1 MGLPFFPVIGV
12 YDLGG
17 LRQPTSSNPH
27 FLKVQVREG
36 ASLWVG
42 KCCWIC
48 SDPYTV
54 LKEYVCYR
62 LAKIL
67 DLPVLDCQIV
77 KDGARFWFAVP
88 FIKQIDNFLDRFFL
102 GSENAD
108 IIPGM
113 LAFNILVA
121 NTDQHEDNILLERIS
136 DDPLKHRMWMIDFS
150 HALYERG
157 RATLPQDLTVYD
169 CLPLDVANGVIT
181 GMHNFEPFLKK
192 LSFIDSNEIV
202 EVVESIPKEL
212 IKPEYEVARDELAK
226 FIIDRQRNLED
237 MLKSAKIYFPNWR

>member
-1 MGLPFFPVIGV
+1 
-12 YDLGG
+12 
-17 LRQPTSSNPH
+17 
-27 FLKVQVREG
+27 
-36 ASLWVG
+36 
-42 KCCWIC
+42 
-48 SDPYTV
+48 
-54 LKEYVCYR
+54 

-67 DLPVLDCQIV
+67 DLPVLDCQIL

-88 FIKQIDNFLDRFFL
+88 CIKPIDNFLDGFFL

-121 NTDQHEDNILLERIS
+121 NTDQHEDNILLEHIS
-136 DDPLKHRMWMIDFS
+136 DDPLKHRIWMIDFS

-181 GMHNFEPFLKK
+181 GLHNFEPFLKK
-192 LSFIDSNEIV
+192 LSLIDGNEIV

-212 IKPEYEVARDELAK
+212 IKPGYDVAREELAK

-237 MLKSAKIYFPNWR
+237 MLKSAKIFFPNWR